1 WPAGAHPSTARCF
14 MSIEYSINRWTR
26 TVASGKWTDQDRQL
40 SAVDAQLPPRLGEL
54 RALGEVH
61 RLDLALF
68 VVFEEASLR
77 VSGALVRRAP
87 NADALAFGAQQTL
100 DEARHH
106 ELFRA
111 RLLLH
116 GPRANDS
123 VDAIVTPPLRRFLD
137 RCFEVADAGRFI
149 DALT

>member
-1 WPAGAHPSTARCF
+1 MSTNH
-14 MSIEYSINRWTR
+14 SKPIDYSVNHWVRA
-26 TVASGKWTDQDRQL
+26 VASGKWTDQDRRLTAAGQ
-40 SAVDAQLPPRLGEL
+40 ALPPILSEL

-87 NADALAFGAQQTL
+87 HEAALAFAAQQTL

-111 RLLLH
+111 RLAAT
-116 GPRANDS
+116 GPRA
-123 VDAIVTPPLRRFLD
+123 F
-137 RCFEVADAGRFI
+137 
-149 DALT
+149 

>member
-1 WPAGAHPSTARCF
+1 MPPAPSPAAAHPFARCQV
-14 MSIEYSINRWTR
+14 SIDYSVSRWVHN
-26 TVASGKWTDQDRQL
+26 VASGKWTDQDRQL
-40 SAVDAQLPPRLGEL
+40 ASSGQALPPILREL
-54 RALGEVH
+54 RPLGEVH

-87 NADALAFGAQQTL
+87 DEAALAFAAQQTL

-111 RLLLH
+111 RLAAH
-116 GPRANDS
+116 GPRAAES
-123 VDAIVTPPLRRFLD
+123 VEAI
-137 RCFEVADAGRFI
+137 
-149 DALT
+149 